1 MVYQEKYGSVIQGSY
16 VYGPKENEVP
26 DINPANG
33 ETLTILAGA
42 NEAIVDQAV
51 KAAREAFPEWSGT
64 PRAKRADALRA
75 MAARIEEHL
84 DRLAEL
90 ESRDT
95 GKPIGECI
103 GQLGACVEMYRY
115 FASAIES
122 QEATL
127 INHDN
132 GSFSCVV
139 REPLGVAGLI
149 LAWNAPSMLMA
160 WKLAPALAA
169 GNTVVIKPATGAAIP
184 VLEAA
189 MLWQDLLPKG
199 TINVVVG
206 SGDSVGNT
214 LINHPGI
221 NKISFTGSYQVGQ
234 NIGAVAGRNIVP
246 CTLELGGKSA
256 SVIFEDANLERAL
269 QMSILGML
277 SSSGEVCVANS
288 RILVQDTVYDK
299 FLAMLKEKYE
309 GFRVGNPLDP
319 TVQMGPVMDQKQM
332 EKVLNYIEIG
342 KEEGARL
349 VCGGC
354 RLTGPEYDKGFFVAP
369 TIFEAENHM
378 RVAREEI
385 FGPVQCV
392 LKFHTEEEAL
402 AIANDSCYGL
412 GAAVWTKDLYRAI
425 RFGRGLQAGTVW
437 VNDYLDCSAG
447 KPFGGYKKS
456 GLGREINKMAL
467 DYYSQVK
474 NICVAD
480 SDAIPAIF

>member
-1 MVYQEKYGSVIQGSY
+1 MDYPKKYGSIINGAY
-16 VYGPKENEVP
+16 VYGPEANDVP
-26 DINPANG
+26 DVNPANG
-33 ETLTILAGA
+33 EVLTTISGA
-42 NEAIVDQAV
+42 DEVIVDRAV
-51 KAAREAFPEWSGT
+51 AAAREAFPVWSGM
-64 PRAKRADALRA
+64 KRAQRADTLRA
-75 MAARIEEHL
+75 MAARIEEHR

-95 GKPIGECI
+95 GKTFGECHT
-103 GQLGACVEMYRY
+103 QLGFCVDMYRY
-115 FASAIES
+115 FAAAIES
-122 QEATL
+122 QEGAL
-127 INHDN
+127 VSHDS

-149 LAWNAPSMLMA
+149 LAWNAPSMLMS

-169 GNTVVIKPATGAAIP
+169 GNTVVIKPATGAAVP
-184 VLEAA
+184 VLEAV
-189 MLWQDLLPKG
+189 MLWKDLLPAG

-206 SGDSVGNT
+206 GGSTVGNM
-214 LINHPGI
+214 LVGHPGI
-221 NKISFTGSYQVGQ
+221 NKISFTGSYEVGRG
-234 NIGAVAGRNIVP
+234 IGSTTGGNIVP

-309 GFRVGNPLDP
+309 GIKVGDP
-319 TVQMGPVMDQKQM
+319 MDPSVQMGPVVDARQM
-332 EKVLNYIEIG
+332 EKVLEYIECG
-342 KEEGARL
+342 KAEGAKL

-354 RLTGPEYDKGFFVAP
+354 RLTGPEYDKGFYIAP

-378 RVAREEI
+378 RIAREEI

-392 LKFHTEEEAL
+392 MKFHTEEEAL
-402 AIANDSCYGL
+402 AMANDSEYGL
-412 GAAVWTKDLYRAI
+412 GAAVWTKDIYRAI
-425 RFGRGLQAGTVW
+425 RFGRGLKAGTVW
-437 VNDYLDCSAG
+437 VNDYLDSSAG
-447 KPFGGYKKS
+447 NPFGGYKKS

-474 NICVAD
+474 NICVSD
-480 SDAIPAIF
+480 SDFVPPIF